1 MTSKWK
7 FQLFSHSFIISLSS
21 FQQFSF
27 SFQPPVHLWQFLW
40 LHFLAINLLHL
51 HPVQAPF
58 PITWL
63 HDSVYTGVD
72 QRYWGPPALAM
83 PVVHLADNQASAFP
97 AFSLPNSAA
106 LHSLSSP
113 AATLTEGSK
122 WGLDYVQ
129 HLINVKYLPLK
140 IHPIVH
146 CSGFGEI
153 TAGESCGDSC
163 QTMQRVAIVLIALYS
178 HLQMKDQM
186 WFLLISL
193 FSGRCSSKS
202 LQLGAESFDR
212 KKPNGAGTAGDGEET
227 CSRKWRN

>member
-1 MTSKWK
+1 M
-7 FQLFSHSFIISLSS
+7 
-21 FQQFSF
+21 
-27 SFQPPVHLWQFLW
+27 
-40 LHFLAINLLHL
+40 
-51 HPVQAPF
+51 
-58 PITWL
+58 
-63 HDSVYTGVD
+63 
-72 QRYWGPPALAM
+72 
-83 PVVHLADNQASAFP
+83 
-97 AFSLPNSAA
+97 
-106 LHSLSSP
+106 
-113 AATLTEGSK
+113 
-122 WGLDYVQ
+122 Q

-163 QTMQRVAIVLIALYS
+163 QAMQRVAIVLIALYS

-227 CSRKWRN
+227 CSRK